1 MISWSQY
8 YLHTFVQISKLG
20 LGDNCKINLR
30 LLWSSGTTHHFSN
43 QSTQPLGFLSLWEYL
58 KQAMEEQFRSFRTL
72 STKTDIK
79 LSSSEFVVLFHKTL
93 ERLQPIKLRIEY
105 KRFKVHRL
113 TNALFVEYLLE
124 SVLSNLWRQ
133 IWPLL

>member
-1 MISWSQY
+1 
-8 YLHTFVQISKLG
+8 
-20 LGDNCKINLR
+20 
-30 LLWSSGTTHHFSN
+30 
-43 QSTQPLGFLSLWEYL
+43 
-58 KQAMEEQFRSFRTL
+58 MEEQFRSFRTL

-105 KRFKVHRL
+105 KQSKVHRL
-113 TNALFVEYLLE
+113 PNALFVEYLLE
-124 SVLSNLWRQ
+124 SVLLNQWCK

>member
-1 MISWSQY
+1 
-8 YLHTFVQISKLG
+8 
-20 LGDNCKINLR
+20 
-30 LLWSSGTTHHFSN
+30 
-43 QSTQPLGFLSLWEYL
+43 
-58 KQAMEEQFRSFRTL
+58 MEEQFRSFRTL

-105 KRFKVHRL
+105 KQSKVHRL

-124 SVLSNLWRQ
+124 SVLLNQWCK